1 MNREILNLL
10 ILSVGFSEIDFLIDL
25 PRLKYILKSK
35 VEIYKILELFLNND
49 ELRSQMDKIT
59 RMFKVHTDSFYIGL
73 NQAVSFF
80 TGKVVWSLDQHRK
93 EFSFHFLSKNALLE
107 KR

>member
-1 MNREILNLL
+1 MCE
-10 ILSVGFSEIDFLIDL
+10 IDL
-25 PRLKYILKSK
+25 PRLEYILKNK

-73 NQAVSFF
+73 NQAFKLYRSSREKLC
-80 TGKVVWSLDQHRK
+80 GLPISIEKSLV
-93 EFSFHFLSKNALLE
+93 FIS
-107 KR
+107 